1 MPDAPWSASRPWL
14 HLLPDDADIGPGPQ
28 HAVVATLSGAR
39 MRNVDD
45 LFREFARELRFP
57 EYFGR
62 NWPAFA
68 ECVTDLSWLPARA
81 YLLVIKE
88 PALLLEAS
96 PPDRDVFYR
105 LIDEACGWWAHSF
118 GLGRQWGGGEVPFNV
133 ALLCAEPA
141 REAVLGNVSR
151 YL

>member
-1 MPDAPWSASRPWL
+1 M
-14 HLLPDDADIGPGPQ
+14 
-28 HAVVATLSGAR
+28 VATFSGAR

-57 EYFGR
+57 EHFGR

-68 ECVTDLSWLPARA
+68 ECLSELDWLPARA
-81 YLLVIKE
+81 YLLVITE

-96 PPDRDVFYR
+96 PPDGDVFYR
-105 LIDEACGWWAHSF
+105 LIESACAWWARSF
-118 GLGRQWGGGEVPFNV
+118 GLGRQWGGGQVPFNV

-141 REAVLGNVSR
+141 REAVLAKVSR